1 MCVCLCGGVRGESDS
16 RGEGINQEEVGGGV
30 VGVSGRDKCGC
41 GVKGPILVTCKWYTW
56 RGCKKGLVLGPIR

>member
-1 MCVCLCGGVRGESDS
+1 MIQGAKESIK
-16 RGEGINQEEVGGGV
+16 RRWGGV